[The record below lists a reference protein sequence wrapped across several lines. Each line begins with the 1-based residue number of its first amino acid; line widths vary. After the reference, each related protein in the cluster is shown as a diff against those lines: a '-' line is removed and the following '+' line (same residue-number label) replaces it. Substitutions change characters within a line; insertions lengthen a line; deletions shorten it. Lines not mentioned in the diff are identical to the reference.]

1 MVGMMEPAQG
11 RGNGMPGVQ
20 LKEEN
25 QPVEE
30 FVRWTKDLVA
40 FVLPGSQ
47 AKEVEPLLAILE
59 LSMVIDKAADLRN
72 DLFDNT
78 ANRTRVYHSVLN
90 LVEKIRAHQ
99 LLLRLVQDSHLF
111 KTRCSDL
118 QISFAMDPTGPPRL
132 HNNCLCLQ
140 PTTRANR
147 WQTCSRTW
155 PFKAN
160 SFLACLQ

>member
-1 MVGMMEPAQG
+1 MVCMMEPAQG
-11 RGNGMPGVQ
+11 RSNGMPGVQ

-47 AKEVEPLLAILE
+47 AKEVEPLLAMLE
-59 LSMVIDKAADLRN
+59 LSMVIDKAAELGN
-72 DLFDNT
+72 DLLDNT
-78 ANRTRVYHSVLN
+78 MNRTRVYHSVLN
-90 LVEKIRAHQ
+90 LVEKIGAHQ
-99 LLLRLVQDSHLF
+99 LLLSLVQDSRLS

-118 QISFAMDPTGPPRL
+118 QISFAMDSTGPPRL
-132 HNNCLCLQ
+132 HDNCLRLQ
-140 PTTRANR
+140 TTTRASR
-147 WQTCSRTW
+147 WQTCW